1 MTATPSVSPGRMP
14 AAPWYRRAH
23 LVLALVAGAGLLLR
37 LLLVIFHPDPAPD
50 DPDLLTR
57 LVRFISYF
65 TIQSNVAVLLASL
78 AVLGGRD
85 LSTPFQRALRL
96 ASLVGISVTGI
107 VYVLLLAGTD
117 SHEGLSAVANAL
129 LHYLTPPLAVL
140 MWLAAGP
147 WPGLNLGDLA
157 RMMVWPVAW
166 IAYTLVRGAIV
177 DWYPYDFINV
187 DLKGAGSVATMVG
200 VIVVCALLFGALI
213 GVVDRWRGRSA
224 EAVPA

>member
-1 MTATPSVSPGRMP
+1 MTSASAAASARMP
-14 AAPWYRRAH
+14 AAPWYRQAH
-23 LVLALVAGAGLLLR
+23 LLLALVAGSGLLLR
-37 LLLVIFHPDPAPD
+37 LILVIVHPDPAPD

-65 TIQSNVAVLLASL
+65 TIQSNIAVLLASL
-78 AVLGGRD
+78 MVLRGRD
-85 LSTPFQRALRL
+85 LDTPAQRALRL

-107 VYVLLLAGTD
+107 VYVLLLAGSD

-129 LHYLTPPLAVL
+129 LHYLTPPLAVAI
-140 MWLAAGP
+140 WLAAGP
-147 WPGLNLGDLA
+147 WPGLNLVDLA

-166 IAYTLVRGAIV
+166 IAYTLIRGAIV
-177 DWYPYDFINV
+177 GWYPYDFINV

-200 VIVVCALLFGALI
+200 VIVASAVVFGALI

-224 EAVPA
+224 EARA